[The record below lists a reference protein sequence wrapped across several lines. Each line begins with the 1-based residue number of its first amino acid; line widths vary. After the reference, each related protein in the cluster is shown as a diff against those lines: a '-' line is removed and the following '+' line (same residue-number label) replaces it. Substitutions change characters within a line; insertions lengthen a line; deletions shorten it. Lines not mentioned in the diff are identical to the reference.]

1 MKISAC
7 IIGLNEEQNIADC
20 LASLQGV
27 ADEIVYVDS
36 YSDDKTVK
44 IVKKFTKKIFFRKFD
59 NYVAQKNYAATK
71 AKHDWILNLD
81 CDERL
86 SDELR
91 TSLLELKQ
99 TGTDKVGFRF
109 NRLTWYLYRFI
120 RHSGWYPDDKV
131 RLYDRRVAKWEGEK
145 VHEIINT
152 PADKTGKLKG
162 DLLHYS
168 FRTIDDHL
176 KTIRSYSEM
185 AAQAMFERGRRVSLV
200 GVFARSGWVIVRKFF
215 FELAF
220 LDGTAGIII
229 TYYSAV
235 ATFTKYIKLYVLHK
249 QGRTSPPTPLHHVER
264 GARPNAP
271 QKVKPPTPPLHNMER
286 GPGGEE

>member
-7 IIGLNEEQNIADC
+7 IIGLNEEQNIHDC
-20 LASLQGV
+20 LQSLKGI
-27 ADEIVYVDS
+27 ADEIIYVDS
-36 YSDDKTVK
+36 HSSDRTVP

-59 NYVAQKNYAATK
+59 NYVAQKNFAASK

-91 TSLLELKQ
+91 ASILALKKSTPEK
-99 TGTDKVGFRF
+99 TGYKF
-109 NRLTWYLYRFI
+109 NRLTYYIYRFI

-131 RLYDRRVAKWEGEK
+131 RLYDRRESQWQGDK

-152 PADKTGKLKG
+152 PPQNTGKLHG

-168 FRTIDDHL
+168 FRSIDDHL
-176 KTIRSYSEM
+176 KTIRNYSEL
-185 AAQAMFERGRRVSLV
+185 AAQAMYARGRKVSLI
-200 GVFARSGWVIVRKFF
+200 GAFARAFWVIIRKFF
-215 FELAF
+215 FEFSF
-220 LDGTAGIII
+220 LDGGAGIVI

-235 ATFTKYIKLYVLHK
+235 ATFTKYAKLYVLNK
-249 QGRTSPPTPLHHVER
+249 QNTAATGRTVR
-264 GARPNAP
+264 
-271 QKVKPPTPPLHNMER
+271 
-286 GPGGEE
+286 

>member
-7 IIGLNEEQNIADC
+7 IIGLNEEQNITDC

-36 YSDDKTVK
+36 YSSDKTVAL
-44 IVKKFTKKIFFRKFD
+44 VKKFTKRVFYRKFD
-59 NYVAQKNYAATK
+59 NYVAQKNFAAAK

-91 TSLLELKQ
+91 ASLLALKA
-99 TGTDKVGFRF
+99 TSTDKAGFRF

-120 RHSGWYPDDKV
+120 RHSGWYPDDKI
-131 RLYDRRVAKWEGEK
+131 RLYDRRVAQWEGEK

-152 PADKTGKLKG
+152 PAEKTGKLKG

-168 FRTIDDHL
+168 FRTVDDHL
-176 KTIRSYSEM
+176 KTIRNYSEM
-185 AAQAMFERGRRVSLV
+185 AAQAMYARGRRVSLA

-235 ATFTKYIKLYVLHK
+235 ATFTKYIKLYVLGK
-249 QGRTSPPTPLHHVER
+249 TPPPAPPLAKGR
-264 GARPNAP
+264 GA
-271 QKVKPPTPPLHNMER
+271 K
-286 GPGGEE
+286 GGVGFGKKI

>member
-7 IIGLNEEQNIADC
+7 IIGLNEEQNIGEC
-20 LASLQGV
+20 LASLKGV

-36 YSDDKTVK
+36 YSSDRTVE
-44 IVKKFTKKIFFRKFD
+44 IARKFTKRIFFRKFD
-59 NYVAQKNYAATK
+59 NYVAQKNFAASK
-71 AKHDWILNLD
+71 AKHNWILNLD

-86 SDELR
+86 SEELR
-91 TSLLELKQ
+91 ASLLALKA
-99 TGTDKVGFRF
+99 TGTDLVGFRF

-131 RLYDRRVAKWEGEK
+131 RLYDRRAACWEGDQ
-145 VHEIINT
+145 VHEILNT
-152 PADKTGKLKG
+152 PKEKTGKLKG

-176 KTIRSYSEM
+176 KTIRNYSEL
-185 AAQAMFERGRRVSLV
+185 AAKALHARGRRVSLA
-200 GVFARSGWVIVRKFF
+200 GVFVRSFWVIVRKLC

-220 LDGTAGIII
+220 LDGAAGIIL

-235 ATFTKYIKLYVLHK
+235 ATFTKYAKLYVLCK
-249 QGRTSPPTPLHHVER
+249 TPPPTSLHPVER
-264 GARPNAP
+264 GA
-271 QKVKPPTPPLHNMER
+271 KPDAARRSKSLSPSLHGMER
-286 GPGGEE
+286 GRG

>member
-7 IIGLNEEQNIADC
+7 IIGFNEEQNITDC
-20 LASLQGV
+20 LKSLQGV

-36 YSDDKTVK
+36 YSSDKTVAV
-44 IVKKFTKKIFFRKFD
+44 VKKFTKRVFFRKFD
-59 NYVAQKNYAATK
+59 NYVAQKNFAASK
-71 AKHDWILNLD
+71 AKYDWILNLD

-91 TSLLELKQ
+91 ASLLALKA

-109 NRLTWYLYRFI
+109 NRLTWYIYRFI

-131 RLYDRRVAKWEGEK
+131 RLYDRRLARWEGDQ
-145 VHEIINT
+145 VHEIVRIPNE
-152 PADKTGKLKG
+152 KTGKLKG

-168 FRTIDDHL
+168 FRTVDDHL
-176 KTIRSYSEM
+176 KTIRNYSEM
-185 AAQAMFERGRRVSLV
+185 AAQAMFAQGRRVSLA
-200 GVFARSGWVIVRKFF
+200 GVFARSGWVVIRKFF

-235 ATFTKYIKLYVLHK
+235 ATFTKYIKLYVLGK
-249 QGRTSPPTPLHHVER
+249 QGRNAHLN
-264 GARPNAP
+264 RP
-271 QKVKPPTPPLHNMER
+271 QGRFK
-286 GPGGEE
+286 

>member
-20 LASLQGV
+20 LASLKGV

-44 IVKKFTKKIFFRKFD
+44 IVKKFTKKVFFRKFD
-59 NYVAQKNYAATK
+59 NYVAQKNFAASK
-71 AKHDWILNLD
+71 AKYDWILNLD

-91 TSLLELKQ
+91 NSLSKLKE
-99 TGTDKVGFRF
+99 TGTDKAGFRF

-131 RLYDRRVAKWEGEK
+131 RLYDRRAAQWEGEK

-152 PADKTGKLKG
+152 PAEKTGKLKG

-168 FRTIDDHL
+168 FRSVDDHL

-185 AAQAMFERGRRVSLV
+185 AAQAMFARGRTVSLP

-220 LDGTAGIII
+220 LDGTAGVII

-235 ATFTKYIKLYVLHK
+235 ATFTKYIKLYVLGK
-249 QGRTSPPTPLHHVER
+249 
-264 GARPNAP
+264 
-271 QKVKPPTPPLHNMER
+271 TPPPLGLAPKR
-286 GPGGEE
+286 KRPPLAKGSRWAAAQAARAKGGVGFGKK

>member
-1 MKISAC
+1 MTSSRQEAFEWRQTRMKISAC
-7 IIGLNEEQNIADC
+7 IIGYNEEHNIFDC
-20 LASLQGV
+20 LASLAGV

-36 YSDDKTVK
+36 YSSDKTVA
-44 IVKKFTKKIFFRKFD
+44 IVKKFTKRIFFRKFD
-59 NYVAQKNYAATK
+59 NYVAQKNFAASK
-71 AKHDWILNLD
+71 AKYDWILNLD

-86 SDELR
+86 SEELR
-91 TSLLELKQ
+91 QSLLALKK
-99 TGTDKVGFRF
+99 TSTDQWGFRF

-120 RHSGWYPDDKV
+120 RHSGWYPDAKV
-131 RLYDRRVAKWEGEK
+131 RLYNRRFAQWEGEK
-145 VHEIINT
+145 VHEIVNT
-152 PADKTGKLKG
+152 PPERTGRLRG

-176 KTIRSYSEM
+176 KTIRSYSEL
-185 AAQAMFERGRRVSLV
+185 AAQAMFARGRTVSLP

-235 ATFTKYIKLYVLHK
+235 ATFTKYIKLYVLGK
-249 QGRTSPPTPLHHVER
+249 QGRTAHLS
-264 GARPNAP
+264 RP
-271 QKVKPPTPPLHNMER
+271 QGRLK
-286 GPGGEE
+286 